1 MLLKILLPC
10 LVGWPSF
17 AAFRGNYGINF
28 DTRYAQHTQGNPDT
42 ASHRHSVEFFQ
53 KAEWGTTYSLVLS
66 GRADAESAYA
76 STPTRYSG
84 EVVKK
89 DSQSFFLRDNYFQF
103 NKGPIR
109 LKLGYQQV
117 VWGEAFGFYYA
128 DIVNPKDL
136 RELGLGDL
144 TRNRLNL
151 PMLNFQWL
159 AGSSGFQLLY
169 IPKAQTDLLP
179 SVGSEFLKVPT
190 YYVSSLTLSREPISP
205 MTQGEFGA
213 RITHQIGSWD
223 WSIFYLDAYDR
234 FPILDFRTNPSTYQP
249 ELIPHPYRLKSSG
262 LTMTQAWSDWLV
274 RSELIYKQQRWMNT
288 GSMTTLS
295 QDQAD
300 QWIAVIGL
308 DLPPIAG
315 WMIQIQYSEDQ
326 TADKEWAFRK
336 KRESL
341 GSLRVSKTINTDTEL
356 EFMYNHS
363 MHDGGYLWQAKASF
377 ALDRQFSLDI
387 GMDRFDGRDDSSFG
401 QYKNASRAFAVLK
414 TYFKK

>member
-1 MLLKILLPC
+1 MFLKILLPC
-10 LVGWPSF
+10 LLGISSK
-17 AAFRGNYGINF
+17 AAFQGNYGINF
-28 DTRYAQHTQGNPDT
+28 DTRYAQHTQGTPDT
-42 ASHRHSVEFFQ
+42 ASHRHSVEFTQ
-53 KAEWGTTYSLVLS
+53 KAEWNSTYSFVIS
-66 GRADAESAYA
+66 GRADVESAYA

-84 EVVKK
+84 DVVKK
-89 DSQSFFLRDNYFQF
+89 DSQSFFLRDNYFQYS
-103 NKGPIR
+103 KGPIR

-144 TRNRLNL
+144 SRNRLDI

-159 AGSSGFQLLY
+159 AGSSGLQLLY
-169 IPKAQTDLLP
+169 IPKAQNDLLP
-179 SVGSEFLKVPT
+179 SVGSEFLKVPS
-190 YYVSSLTLSREPISP
+190 YYVSSLTLSREPLSP
-205 MTQGEFGA
+205 MTQAELGA
-213 RITHQIGSWD
+213 RLTYQIGSWD

-234 FPILDFRTNPSTYQP
+234 FPVLDLRTNPSTYQP

-262 LTMTQAWSDWLV
+262 ITVTQAWNDWLI
-274 RSELIYKQQRWMNT
+274 RSEIIFKQQRFMNT
-288 GSMTTLS
+288 GSMTSLS

-300 QWIAVIGL
+300 QWIGVVGI
-308 DLPPIAG
+308 DLPPVKG
-315 WMIQIQYSEDQ
+315 WMFQIQYSEDQ

-341 GSLRVSKTINTDTEL
+341 GSLRISRTINSDIEL
-356 EFMYNHS
+356 EWMYNHS

-401 QYKNASRAFAVLK
+401 QYKNASRVFAVLK